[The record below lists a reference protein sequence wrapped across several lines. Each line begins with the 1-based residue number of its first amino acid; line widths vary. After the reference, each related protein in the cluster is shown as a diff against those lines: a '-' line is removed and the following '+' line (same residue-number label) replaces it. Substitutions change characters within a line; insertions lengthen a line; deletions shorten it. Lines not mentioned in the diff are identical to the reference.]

1 MNLVALKKIAKSDS
15 WQILYHRAK
24 EIGTLKLFRN
34 ASDLSGVQIFFL
46 YLLEMYTIL
55 YQDLSE
61 GRDYISEDVINDD
74 IRTEAYLL
82 LRKELRDKKQNKNSK
97 KREVKSTGDNPSVI
111 FREK

>member
-24 EIGTLKLFRN
+24 EIGTLKLFHN

-61 GRDYISEDVINDD
+61 GRDYISEEEINDD

-82 LRKELRDKKQNKNSK
+82 LRKDKKQKKNPK
-97 KREVKSTGDNPSVI
+97 KREAKSSEENPSVI